1 MLKRIAGALDLRE
14 LGVPLGAHVLDAPA
28 ELGFGHRLHDD
39 DRVATSE
46 MVVKLC
52 EQDPSGACLS
62 PTKPS
67 VKQPK
72 YDPIHEARKTA
83 SCQSC
88 LVA

>member
-1 MLKRIAGALDLRE
+1 MLEWIAGAFDLRE
-14 LGVPLGAHVLDAPA
+14 LGVLLGAHLLEAPA
-28 ELGFGHRLHDD
+28 ELGLGHRLHDHH
-39 DRVATSE
+39 RVATFE
-46 MVVKLC
+46 MLVKLG

-72 YDPIHEARKTA
+72 YDPIDEARKTA